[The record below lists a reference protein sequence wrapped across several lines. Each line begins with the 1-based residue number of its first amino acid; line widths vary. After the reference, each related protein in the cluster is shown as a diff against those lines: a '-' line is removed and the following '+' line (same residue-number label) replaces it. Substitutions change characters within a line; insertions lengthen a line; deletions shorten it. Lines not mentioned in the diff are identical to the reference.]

1 MEEIVEDI
9 IRREKDGFFSC
20 KTCDRRFFLRT
31 IFVKH
36 LINEHPPNL
45 KIEND
50 KEENKNPNTNQDC
63 NLQISR
69 NQISAAS
76 VKSEVTSNTSDI
88 IDTSSNN

>member
-1 MEEIVEDI
+1 MEDI

-50 KEENKNPNTNQDC
+50 KEEN
-63 NLQISR
+63 
-69 NQISAAS
+69 
-76 VKSEVTSNTSDI
+76 
-88 IDTSSNN
+88 